1 MKKNWFV
8 VLLTAGLSMLAIRM
22 VGEPVVYT
30 GLIAAYFGVALCGM
44 LSNRLIGASTGG
56 VIIALGLLIRRF
68 WQEIPTFKPKK
79 MATWTANNEQFTAF
93 IGHYWWAL
101 VLGGIAL
108 GFLAGLLGEALERR
122 SKMHPQK
129 EKKETAERLS
139 PAQYF
144 TPKRIAQMAI
154 FIAIGVVVNS
164 MRVGFV
170 SFGGLPIILSGYLF
184 GPVGGFLIGGVTDLV
199 AFLVRPS
206 SYGFNIA
213 FTLTS
218 ALTGAIPV
226 LVTEFVGGKKK
237 FTFWRVLLGVAVG
250 QLLTSVFLV
259 SLFMSIF
266 IGEAAA
272 KANFFRALV
281 KQGLSAPV
289 YALLILSLMEA
300 LAKSGRMGA
309 FSTRLIALREKA

>member
-44 LSNRLIGASTGG
+44 LSNRQIGASTGG
-56 VIIALGLLIRRF
+56 VIIALGLLIRRY
-68 WQEIPTFKPKK
+68 WQEMPTFKPKK

-122 SKMHPQK
+122 GKTKSQ
-129 EKKETAERLS
+129 KETAERLS

-226 LVTEFVGGKKK
+226 LVTELVGGKKK

-281 KQGLSAPV
+281 KQALSAPV
-289 YALLILSLMEA
+289 YALLVLSLMEA